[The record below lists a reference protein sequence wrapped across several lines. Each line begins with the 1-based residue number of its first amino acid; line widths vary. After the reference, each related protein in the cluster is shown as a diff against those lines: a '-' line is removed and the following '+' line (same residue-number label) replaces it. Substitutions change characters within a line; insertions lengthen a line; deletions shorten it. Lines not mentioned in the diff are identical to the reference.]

1 MKISL
6 NWLANYIELPAS
18 VSELEKLLTFA
29 GIEVEGVK
37 PIPALP
43 ESVFSARIVSAE
55 AVPKSDHLHCC
66 RVDIGDYPYAEKTKD
81 GLVQVICGAPNCH
94 AGMMALIAMPGT
106 VLPEFTIAKAKIRG
120 VESHGMLCSEKE
132 LGVSDNHSGIIE
144 LPDDTSIGLTANELY
159 ELPDTI
165 FELEITPNRPDLL
178 GYIGIARD
186 LSAKLNIG
194 LKLPEYITPVA
205 TYSASGQPLALVNL
219 DNELCPRYTARLFRN
234 VHIAQSPLWLKRA
247 LIKSGLRP
255 INNLVDITNFVLLE
269 YGHPLHAFDYDKLAT
284 IPNTDFMPAIVIR
297 KATAKE
303 QFIALD
309 GKSYTLDGDE
319 LVIADGEKPSALA
332 GVMGGSLSAI
342 SDSTTRIVL
351 ESAAFHSG
359 SIRKTSYKHKIST
372 DSSYRFERHLSDH
385 AVSDASLRATQ
396 LICELAQAEL
406 CEAVYDD
413 WQNPTKALILGVR
426 PKRYEQVIGYY
437 LDGDT
442 IKDYLEKL
450 GLKFIQYGN
459 WKPGAIAD
467 IADVYCHH
475 GEEIKQGL
483 TEFSELPDCIHTL
496 YFEIPASRVD
506 LEREIDLIEELARLD
521 GYDKV
526 PVKTLPGRIMDRQ
539 AYKTMRQITDYIV
552 SRGCF
557 ETLNYSFTD
566 PDTMA
571 KLGYQATDPEM
582 QMIRLKNPQSGIM
595 SVMRTSLI
603 PQLLQ
608 NLIYNLNRG
617 ERNVKLF
624 ELGKTYI
631 KNDAKHSEP
640 MQLSAVLTGMARE
653 EHWQD
658 KAVQLGATT
667 LKGILDEL
675 LALLSIENFVCE
687 PANKPFLNKQENVS
701 YLVDKQEVAY
711 FGKLSATVAESF
723 GIDLIEL
730 KQDLWI
736 LHLNV
741 DRIVDLTRNRN
752 MKFNPIPRYPA
763 VTRDISFLI
772 ADSVAYSEI
781 EACVKSIDNNLIEEV
796 KAFDEYRGKQIP
808 AGFRSLSMH
817 IKFQDAEKTLTD
829 ERIDHLVDLV
839 KTKLTDTWQINLR

>member
-6 NWLANYIELPAS
+6 NWLAKYIDLPDS
-18 VSELEKLLTFA
+18 VTELEKLLTFA

-37 PIPALP
+37 HIPALQ

-55 AVPKSDHLHCC
+55 ADPKSDHLHCC
-66 RVDIGDYPYAEKTKD
+66 KVDIGDYPYNDKTED

-132 LGVSDNHSGIIE
+132 LGISDNHAGIIE
-144 LPDDTSIGLTANELY
+144 LPEDTAIGLMANELY

-186 LSAKLNIG
+186 LSAKLNIA
-194 LKLPEYITPVA
+194 LRLPVIQIPEPKFPA
-205 TYSASGQPLALVNL
+205 GELPLTLVNE
-219 DNELCPRYTARLFRN
+219 DTELCPRYTARLFRN
-234 VHIAQSPLWLKRA
+234 VHITQSPLWLKRA

-269 YGHPLHAFDYDKLAT
+269 YGHPLHAFDYDKLAPLPSGDT
-284 IPNTDFMPAIVIR
+284 HPAIVIR
-297 KATAKE
+297 KAIAKE
-303 QFIALD
+303 PIMALD
-309 GKSYTLDGDE
+309 GKSYNLDGDE
-319 LVIADGEKPSALA
+319 LVIADGEKASALA
-332 GVMGGSLSAI
+332 GVMGGNLSAI

-351 ESAAFHSG
+351 ESAAFHPG
-359 SIRKTSYKHKIST
+359 SVRKTSYKHKIST

-385 AVSDASLRATQ
+385 ATTNASLRATQ

-413 WQNPTKALILGVR
+413 WQKPTVALVLGIR
-426 PKRYEQVIGYY
+426 PARYEQVIGYY

-450 GLKFIQYGN
+450 GLRFIQYGN
-459 WKPGAIAD
+459 WKPGAISD
-467 IADVYCHH
+467 ISEVYCHH

-483 TEFSELPDCIHTL
+483 TEFSEQPDCIHTL
-496 YFEIPASRVD
+496 YFEIPTSRVD

-526 PVKTLPGRIMDRQ
+526 PVKTLPGRIMDRH

-571 KLGYQATDPEM
+571 KLGFQESDPEM
-582 QMIRLKNPQSGIM
+582 QMIRLRNPQSGTM

-608 NLIYNLNRG
+608 NLVYNLNRG

-624 ELGKTYI
+624 ELGKTYFKI
-631 KNDAKHSEP
+631 AGKHSEP
-640 MQLSAVLTGMARE
+640 MHLSAIFTGLNRE
-653 EHWQD
+653 ENWQD
-658 KAVQLGATT
+658 KSIQLGATT

-675 LALLSIENFVCE
+675 FLLLGVHNCACA
-687 PANKPFLNKQENVS
+687 PANRPFLNKQENAS
-701 YLVDKQEVAY
+701 YTVYKQEVGY

-736 LHLNV
+736 LHLDV
-741 DRIVDLTRNRN
+741 DNIVEITRNRK
-752 MKFNPIPRYPA
+752 MKFSPIPRYPA

-772 ADSVAYSEI
+772 ADNVGYSEI
-781 EACVKSIDNNLIEEV
+781 EACVKGVDCSLIEEV
-796 KAFDEYRGKQIP
+796 KVFDEYRGKQIP
-808 AGFRSLSMH
+808 AGHRSLSIH
-817 IKFQDAEKTLTD
+817 VKFQDTEKTLTD

-839 KTKLTDTWQINLR
+839 KTKLTETWQINLR